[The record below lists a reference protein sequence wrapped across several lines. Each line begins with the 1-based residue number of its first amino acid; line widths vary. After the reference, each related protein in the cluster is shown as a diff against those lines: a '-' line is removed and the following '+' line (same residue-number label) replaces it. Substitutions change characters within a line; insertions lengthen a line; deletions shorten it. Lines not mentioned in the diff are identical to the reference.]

1 MAKHT
6 AIDDRLDQH
15 IPEDNRPGHEPEVIP
30 DKPLVPPRPYLVPDA
45 TDATDPLPGSP
56 ELDEGLS
63 VKHPFAFDPLF
74 LAPAAGVGVL
84 PMTAHVEV
92 DSETQHIRFGPWS
105 LRTPIDNVAQ
115 AETTGPYAL
124 LKVIGPP
131 HLSLAD
137 RGVTFATNRKVG
149 LCIGFHEP
157 VAAIAPFGLLRHPAA
172 TVTVA
177 DPLALGRDLDRVR
190 AGSAG

>member
-6 AIDDRLDQH
+6 PIDDRLDQR
-15 IPEDNRPGHEPEVIP
+15 IPAGNRPGHEPEVVP
-30 DKPLVPPRPYLVPDA
+30 DKPLVPPRPYLVVDGG
-45 TDATDPLPGSP
+45 DSLPGSP

-63 VKHPFAFDPLF
+63 VTHRFAFDPLF
-74 LAPAAGVGVL
+74 LGPAAAVGVL
-84 PMTAHVEV
+84 PMTCRVEV
-92 DSETQHIRFGPWS
+92 DAETLGIRFGPWS
-105 LRTPIDNVAQ
+105 LRTPIENVAR

-131 HLSLAD
+131 HLGLRD

-157 VAAIAPFGLLRHPAA
+157 VPALAPFGLLSHPAA

-190 AGSAG
+190 GASAG

>member
-6 AIDDRLDQH
+6 AIDDRLEQLV
-15 IPEDNRPGHEPEVIP
+15 PEGNRPGHEPEVIP

-45 TDATDPLPGSP
+45 TDPLPGSP
-56 ELDEGLS
+56 ELDDGLA

-74 LAPAAGVGVL
+74 LGPAAAVGVL
-84 PMTAHVEV
+84 PRTCHVEV
-92 DSETQHIRFGPWS
+92 DAETLHIRFGPWS
-105 LRTPIDNVAQ
+105 LRTPIENVAQ

-131 HLSLAD
+131 HLSLRD

-157 VAAIAPFGLLRHPAA
+157 VRAIEPLGLVTHPAA

-190 AGSAG
+190 AGVAG